1 MRVKASVLIVDDEE
15 MSRDTL
21 EALLT
26 NEGYDLSFAAG
37 GMEAL
42 EKAGEILPDLI
53 LLDVMMPGIDGF
65 EVCRRLRSNAVMA
78 EVPIIL
84 VTSLDDSDS
93 RMTGIDAGADDFISK
108 PFDRLELRSRVR
120 TITRLNRYR
129 RILTEQQERRRAE
142 RTVRIL
148 STKLLDAQE
157 MENKR
162 IAGELHDGLAQS
174 LAGIA
179 VGMESAIEHME
190 RDRTVEV
197 AELLGPLA
205 KMSRDAIEEVRRIS
219 MNLRPA
225 ILDDLGILATISW
238 LCREFQVICPETSIH
253 AEIGVTENQVP
264 QNLKTVIYRV
274 LQESTR
280 NVASHSNARH
290 VRVALTEA
298 GGRLVLSVEDD
309 GAGFNPE
316 EVRVVDDSRRGL
328 GLVSMRERV
337 ELSGGRFDL
346 DSVLGKGTTVTA
358 SWRAI

>member
-1 MRVKASVLIVDDEE
+1 MKASILIVDDKE

-21 EALLT
+21 EALLI
-26 NEGYDLSFAAG
+26 NEGYDLSFAGG

-65 EVCRRLRSNAVMA
+65 EVCRRLRSNAVTA
-78 EVPIIL
+78 EVPVIL
-84 VTSLDDSDS
+84 VTSLDDPDS

-142 RTVRIL
+142 REVRIL
-148 STKLLDAQE
+148 SSKLLDAQE

-174 LAGIA
+174 LAAIA
-179 VGMESAIEHME
+179 VGMENALEQIE
-190 RDRTVEV
+190 RDRAVNI
-197 AELLGPLA
+197 AGLLVPLA

-219 MNLRPA
+219 MNLRPV

-238 LCREFQVICPETSIH
+238 LCREFQVICPGTRIH
-253 AEIGVTENQVP
+253 TEIGVTENRVP
-264 QNLKTVIYRV
+264 HNLKTVIYRV
-274 LQESTR
+274 LQESTS
-280 NVASHSNARH
+280 NVARHSGAHH
-290 VRVALTEA
+290 VRLALTEA
-298 GGRLVLSVEDD
+298 DGNLVLSVEDD

-316 EVRVVDDSRRGL
+316 EVRITDDSRGGL

-346 DSVLGKGTTVTA
+346 DSILGKGTTVTV